1 MNDKYASRDDSQ
13 EQPEISSQS
22 ASIDENPQILKGW
35 DSFWSR
41 VTRLGLADV
50 ALRVGSALV
59 TISLVGVVIWVMK
72 DFFLSEDMA
81 ASTSEPVAF
90 AAGGQNDQG
99 VELPSYS
106 GVGQVEGLSRSV
118 EAHTPEE
125 VASRYD
131 FIQYTVVDG
140 DSIWAIAEKF
150 SITPESILW
159 CNYDTLYDNPAAIY
173 PGQVISIPP
182 TDGVTY
188 TWHEGDG
195 LNGVASGLGVTPE
208 DIIDWPGNNLSD
220 ETVGD
225 YASPNIAVGTQ
236 IFAPGASKAFLDW
249 TASLFTRD
257 EAASSSSLWGEG
269 KCAPVVGG
277 FTGTGTYQWPTSEH
291 TISGFEYS
299 PEINHWGID
308 IGGDTGNPI
317 YATDSGVVVY
327 AGWSAVGYG
336 NVIAIDHGQNANGQ
350 TVQSVY
356 AHLSA
361 INVSC
366 GASVYQGN
374 VIGYMGSTGNSTGP
388 HLHFELII
396 GSTKV
401 NPHVYLGE

>member
-1 MNDKYASRDDSQ
+1 MNDKFASQDASQ
-13 EQPEISSQS
+13 DQSKKPSQPP
-22 ASIDENPQILKGW
+22 SIDENPQILKGW
-35 DSFWSR
+35 DLIWER

-72 DFFLSEDMA
+72 DFFLSGEMT
-81 ASTSEPVAF
+81 ASTLEPVAF
-90 AAGGQNDQG
+90 AGGGQNTEG
-99 VELPSYS
+99 VEMPSYS

-131 FIQYTVVDG
+131 FVQYTVVEG

-150 SITPESILW
+150 NITPESILW

-182 TDGVTY
+182 TDGVVY

-195 LNGVASGLGVTPE
+195 LNGVANGLGVTPE
-208 DIIDWPGNNLSD
+208 DIIDWPGNNLSAD
-220 ETVGD
+220 TVGE

-236 IFAPGASKAFLDW
+236 IFAPGASKAFVDW
-249 TASLFTRD
+249 TTSLFTRD
-257 EAASSSSLWGEG
+257 EAATSSSLWGEG
-269 KCAPVVGG
+269 KCSPVVGG
-277 FTGTGTYQWPTSEH
+277 FTGTGTYQWPSSEH
-291 TISGFEYS
+291 FISGYEYS

-327 AGWSAVGYG
+327 AGWSALGYG
-336 NVIAIDHGQNANGQ
+336 NVIAIDHGQNADGQ

-401 NPHVYLGE
+401 NPHAYLGE